1 MKHLRTGNTKRWL
14 ALTLV
19 LVLLAGSMSLVY
31 GDNLS
36 DSKDKLADVQQQL
49 KDLQKQLDSGKAEAK
64 SLNTQLNNIDKSI
77 RAAEAA
83 IERLDDD
90 IEATKAQ
97 VTKAQEDLDLKEK
110 EVSEQDKDMGLR
122 VRNMYKNG
130 DVGILQI
137 LLGSASLTDFMTNM
151 DMAERIYQNDMKL
164 LSELEEQ
171 YTSLEQYRKELVT
184 WQETLQKQL
193 ESKKQ
198 QQDQLEVSRGT
209 VARLKAS
216 VESNNKVLESQ
227 VDVLNE
233 EANSLTAEILKLQ
246 GTADYVGGKML
257 WPAPASTRVTSKF
270 GMRFHPIL
278 KKNKLHTGIDIGVGS
293 GNKVLAA
300 NAGTVIKA
308 AWNNSY
314 GYMVMIDHGGGIVTL
329 YAHNSKLLVKTGDI
343 VTRGQQVAVSGST
356 GMSTGPHLHFEV
368 RVNGV
373 YKDPLTYLQ

>member
-1 MKHLRTGNTKRWL
+1 
-14 ALTLV
+14 
-19 LVLLAGSMSLVY
+19 
-31 GDNLS
+31 
-36 DSKDKLADVQQQL
+36 
-49 KDLQKQLDSGKAEAK
+49 
-64 SLNTQLNNIDKSI
+64 
-77 RAAEAA
+77 
-83 IERLDDD
+83 
-90 IEATKAQ
+90 
-97 VTKAQEDLDLKEK
+97 
-110 EVSEQDKDMGLR
+110 
-122 VRNMYKNG
+122 
-130 DVGILQI
+130 
-137 LLGSASLTDFMTNM
+137 MTNM

-184 WQETLQKQL
+184 WQETLQRQL

-257 WPAPASTRVTSKF
+257 WPTPASTRVTSKF

-329 YAHNSKLLVKTGDI
+329 YAHNSKLLVKKGDI

-368 RVNGV
+368 RLNGV